1 MLLGF
6 KTELKLNNY
15 QRTQLAK
22 HVGTARHAYNW
33 GLGLCLGILEH
44 NRVHPEKKI
53 KFPTAIDLH
62 KWLVAIVKPENS
74 WYYEVSKCAPQ
85 YALKALREG
94 FAKWFSKKGG
104 RPKFKKK
111 GQDDSFTLDGTI
123 KVLEQKKIQLPVIG
137 ILQTY
142 EKLPIGHCPKNIT
155 ISRQADRWFI
165 SWRIE
170 VSTLVTEKKMDVV
183 GVDLGVKSLATL
195 STGEVVNGSKSYRK
209 YRQKLARL
217 QRRLSRKVKHSS
229 NWYSA
234 VIDVAKLHRKIA
246 NIRGDTL
253 HKLTTY
259 LSKNHATVVIED
271 LNVSGMLAN
280 HKLAASVADMGF
292 YEFRRQLE
300 YKCKLNGSSLIIAD
314 RFFAS
319 SKTCSNC
326 GHLKQQL
333 TLSERVFVCEQCSCQ
348 IDRDLNAAINLS
360 RLSSNRIHACEQSAA
375 DGSG

>member
-44 NRVHPEKKI
+44 NRIHPEKKI

-111 GQDDSFTLDGTI
+111 GRDDSFTLDGTI

-170 VSTLVTEKKMDVV
+170 VQLVVTEKKMDVV

-195 STGEVVNGSKSYRK
+195 STGEVVDGSKSYRK

-300 YKCKLNGSSLIIAD
+300 YKCKLNGSSLIITD

-326 GHLKQQL
+326 GHIKQE
-333 TLSERVFVCEQCSCQ
+333 LSLSQRVFVCEQCSCQ

>member
-33 GLGLCLGILEH
+33 GLGLCLGILDH
-44 NRVHPEKKI
+44 NRLHPDKKI

-111 GQDDSFTLDGTI
+111 GRDDSFTLDGTI

-170 VSTLVTEKKMDVV
+170 VSTLVTEKNMDVV

-326 GHLKQQL
+326 GHIKQEL
-333 TLSERVFVCEQCSCQ
+333 SLSERVFVCEQCSCQ

>member
-1 MLLGF
+1 
-6 KTELKLNNY
+6 
-15 QRTQLAK
+15 
-22 HVGTARHAYNW
+22 
-33 GLGLCLGILEH
+33 
-44 NRVHPEKKI
+44 
-53 KFPTAIDLH
+53 
-62 KWLVAIVKPENS
+62 
-74 WYYEVSKCAPQ
+74 
-85 YALKALREG
+85 LKALREG

-104 RPKFKKK
+104 RPRFKKK
-111 GQDDSFTLDGTI
+111 GRDDSFTLDGTI
-123 KVLEQKKIQLPVIG
+123 KVLEVHKIQLPVIG

-142 EKLPIGHCPKNIT
+142 EKLPIGNCPKNIT

-195 STGEVVNGSKSYRK
+195 STGEVVDGSKSYRK

-217 QRRLSRKVKHSS
+217 QRRVSRKVKHSS

-259 LSKNHATVVIED
+259 LSKNHAIVVIED

-326 GHLKQQL
+326 GHIKQEL
-333 TLSERVFVCEQCSCQ
+333 SLSERVFVCEQCSCQ